1 MAGVC
6 ALIVSGLFLLGLFQG
21 MRTMSS
27 LSPNLIDITRSR
39 SSLSSYVGWSRLSY
53 WSGLREVNLQRPKG
67 GEINEQ
73 NWGVLLPLL
82 SASGA
87 IAIWRLKTHRSLLL
101 LGGTAFVLSLGPLW
115 VDGRIDPTLAARIN
129 EPVWQ
134 IARSL
139 KPDLFDSRSDVLK
152 SQSLPLPAIVP
163 MLVLP
168 RFEQARMP
176 GRYSVWV
183 GLAAVAISAFAL
195 SRLPRRWAIAIGY
208 LWVVE
213 LLPVPDLAVHVPR
226 APHPAHI
233 WAKQAIQPDQGVL
246 SSGIHAV
253 YSHHLAS
260 DLPGTSAVGS
270 FIPSYLVYTY
280 PWIVFSPYPSDPP
293 AEALTE
299 PARAVILRR
308 AQVGIVLLR
317 PEAAALARQN
327 SALRFVQCFEPDP
340 VALYYYPDTL
350 CAFEVLPGQDDF
362 FTIQPVSGFS
372 GFGPDFVWIEG
383 TQAKAGWRS
392 TRPTTH
398 TVEMALRA
406 YCPPEGQQ
414 SVVIKLN
421 GQPVASHTWP
431 GNCWERWTTTLTI
444 APEQLNAG
452 WNSIE
457 FEAASAAQPYLH
469 DPNSKDRRN
478 LSVGVELL
486 HVSSAALRQP

>member
-1 MAGVC
+1 MTLTVAGIFTLWRARHMRAIAVL
-6 ALIVSGLFLLGLFQG
+6 LIVSA
-21 MRTMSS
+21 M
-27 LSPNLIDITRSR
+27 LS
-39 SSLSSYVGWSRLSY
+39 
-53 WSGLREVNLQRPKG
+53 
-67 GEINEQ
+67 
-73 NWGVLLPLL
+73 
-82 SASGA
+82 
-87 IAIWRLKTHRSLLL
+87 
-101 LGGTAFVLSLGPLW
+101 FGPLW
-115 VDGRIDPTLAARIN
+115 ENPPVETELAGRINNPL
-129 EPVWQ
+129 WQ
-134 IARSL
+134 LGSRT
-139 KPDLFDSRSDVLK
+139 KPDLFDARSVDIK
-152 SQSLPLPAIVP
+152 THSLPLPAMVP
-163 MLVLP
+163 VILLP
-168 RFEQARMP
+168 RYESARVS
-176 GRYSVWV
+176 GRYSIWA
-183 GLAAVAISAFAL
+183 GLAAVALVVAVL
-195 SRLPRRWAIAIGY
+195 GHLPKKWAVAIGCI
-208 LWVVE
+208 WVLE
-213 LLPVPDLAVHVPR
+213 LLPAPR
-226 APHPAHI
+226 QPHIIPTQPHPAHK
-233 WAKQAIQPDQGVL
+233 WVTTQLNGSEDVGVY
-246 SSGIHAV
+246 SPSGILYV
-253 YSHHLAS
+253 YSHHLA
-260 DLPGTSAVGS
+260 DQLPGTSTFGS
-270 FIPSYLVYTY
+270 FAPAYARYTY
-280 PWIVFSPYPSDPP
+280 PWIVFSHIPLDPP

-299 PARAVILRR
+299 PARAIILRR

-392 TRPTTH
+392 THPTTH

-414 SVVIKLN
+414 AVVIKLN

-444 APEQLNAG
+444 PPEQLNAG

-457 FEAASAAQPYLH
+457 FEAASAAQPHLH

-486 HVSSAALRQP
+486 RVSSAALRQP